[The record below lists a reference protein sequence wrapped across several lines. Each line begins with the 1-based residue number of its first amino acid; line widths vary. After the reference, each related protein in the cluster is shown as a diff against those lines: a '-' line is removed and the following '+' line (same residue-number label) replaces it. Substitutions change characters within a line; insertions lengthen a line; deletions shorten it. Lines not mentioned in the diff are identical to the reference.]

1 MHLSMNLEEGLM
13 TFMIRRIILVLA
25 IFFPQ
30 ACQIELG
37 YIDLFREALKGN
49 EIIVD
54 NKLKESIPASFLK
67 ASKGKYDAIYVL
79 SSSVNTFDTWIGADG
94 SKIITFRGIIIKTIG
109 LEHDIDILNKDN
121 VTSRFGYSSFRLLVN
136 LSNPELK
143 FADTQFH
150 YYPILEEGNNCE
162 REFEYEREIELIN
175 FKSKDWYCYN
185 DNKIYL
191 SRQKLNPFDNEMTLE
206 FHYKY

>member
-1 MHLSMNLEEGLM
+1 MKDEINFILSNSEEELAKNLHKLS
-13 TFMIRRIILVLA
+13 LV
-25 IFFPQ
+25 
-30 ACQIELG
+30 
-37 YIDLFREALKGN
+37 N
-49 EIIVD
+49 
-54 NKLKESIPASFLK
+54 
-67 ASKGKYDAIYVL
+67 
-79 SSSVNTFDTWIGADG
+79 
-94 SKIITFRGIIIKTIG
+94 IIKYKEKLTLKFITKYILNEKYYG
-109 LEHDIDILNKDN
+109 LTEEHDIDILNKDN